1 MWKLTYF
8 DLGKVRY
15 QQACIIQQR
24 LVEKVLSEGNSQA
37 YLLLLEHDPP
47 VITLGRRGSFDD
59 ILADEEKLKQM
70 GIEIHKSTRGG
81 QVTYHCPG
89 QLVCYPIMKLIK
101 QGRTIHRYVH
111 MLEDAIILT
120 LKHFGIESRA
130 RSDAIG
136 VWVGDEKIASIGV
149 AVSRWVAWHGFALNV
164 SSDSLEL
171 SSLIVPCGNPAE
183 KMTSMST
190 VLNETIPL
198 PKVKQSMIKSMI
210 KIFSFDVAE
219 EGNPQ

>member
-1 MWKLTYF
+1 
-8 DLGKVRY
+8 
-15 QQACIIQQR
+15 
-24 LVEKVLSEGNSQA
+24 
-37 YLLLLEHDPP
+37 
-47 VITLGRRGSFDD
+47 
-59 ILADEEKLKQM
+59 
-70 GIEIHKSTRGG
+70 
-81 QVTYHCPG
+81 
-89 QLVCYPIMKLIK
+89 
-101 QGRTIHRYVH
+101 

-120 LKHFGIESRA
+120 LKHFGIESRT
-130 RSDAIG
+130 RPDAIG

-183 KMTSMST
+183 KMTSMSK

-198 PKVKQSMIKSMI
+198 PKVKQSMIKSMME
-210 KIFSFDVAE
+210 IFSFDVAE